1 MRRPLEGIRVLDLTT
16 MMAGPF
22 GSMILGDLG
31 AEVIKIEPPGQG
43 DATRTFPPYFHQGVS
58 AYFLSLNRNK
68 RSVTIDL
75 KKERGKE
82 IFYRLTE
89 RSDVVYDN
97 YRPGILTKLKIDY
110 STLTAI
116 NPKII
121 CCSITAF
128 GARSPYGNRP
138 AYDLTI
144 QALSGVMSLTG
155 EPEGPPLR
163 MGVPT
168 GDLAGAL
175 FSVIGILGALRERDL
190 TGQGGRVDISL
201 LDSQLSLLNYQAA
214 YYFLSGVLPEPL
226 GSSHTSIVPFQ
237 AFKARDGYFCVAVVG
252 EKMWGRFCRAIE
264 RDELAADRRFA
275 SGADRLRHRRELTG
289 ELSVIF
295 SSRSKGEWL
304 ESLYRE
310 GVPAAPVN
318 NLAEALAE
326 PAVLARNMVIGVDHR
341 GEKVSLLGNPVK
353 LDGTKEEY
361 SPPPDLGKDTEA
373 VLKELGVRAEE
384 IQALKDEGVV

>member
-22 GSMILGDLG
+22 GSMTLGDLG
-31 AEVIKIEPPGQG
+31 AEVIKIESPSQG
-43 DATRTFPPYFHQGVS
+43 DGTRTFPPYFHHGVS

-68 RSVTIDL
+68 KSVTIDL
-75 KKERGKE
+75 KKERGRE

-97 YRPGILTKLKIDY
+97 FRPGILTNLKIDY
-110 STLTAI
+110 TTLAAI
-116 NPKII
+116 NPRII
-121 CCSITAF
+121 CSSITAF
-128 GARSPYGNRP
+128 GSDSPYGDRP

-155 EPEGPPLR
+155 EPGGAPLR
-163 MGVPT
+163 MGIPT

-175 FSVIGILGALRERDL
+175 FSVIGIMGALRERDL
-190 TGQGGRVDISL
+190 SGRGRMVDISL
-201 LDSQLSLLNYQAA
+201 LDSQLSLLTYQAA

-252 EKMWGRFCRAIE
+252 ERMWGRFCRAIE
-264 RDELAADRRFA
+264 RGELVADRRFA
-275 SGADRLRHRRELTG
+275 SGADRLHHRRELTS
-289 ELSVIF
+289 ELAGIF
-295 SSRSKGEWL
+295 STKSRGLWVERL
-304 ESLYRE
+304 QRE

-326 PAVLARNMVIGVDHR
+326 PAVLARNMVIEVDHR

-353 LDGTKEEY
+353 LDGMNEEY
-361 SPPPDLGKDTEA
+361 SPPAALGQDTEA
-373 VLKELGVRAEE
+373 VLGELGVRAEE
-384 IQALKDEGVV
+384 FQALKDEGVV